1 MFQDRERDAVFLQQ
15 ALKLTS
21 EFESVQQAFNEQQE
35 VVKQATKNLAAA
47 QKDVQNETDTEI
59 RRQKNEISDEF
70 NARLD
75 ERTSQIKKVKAQR
88 GKMRAEGIKNR
99 IQMET
104 QSLEDANKAIN
115 QNTKDL
121 FRQNKIPGFA
131 NSPAFYTLFVTT
143 GIKESL
149 IAILTVLLLLVVLPV
164 LIYILLGRPGV
175 LWMVLIY
182 VIDVA
187 VFGGLYMLITN
198 NVKIKYAP
206 LINQGRQNWNL
217 ILENRSK
224 IRKITN
230 GIKKDQDDSM
240 YELQEFDAQL
250 MQLEQEK
257 RSINEER
264 LATMAQF
271 DSEGR
276 ARIASE
282 VQEKNN
288 SRLAELQDEL
298 EAANKRFDEL
308 ISQTRELQSTLQR
321 DYEPRIGKE
330 FMTSD
335 KLDRLL
341 SVFRSSTE
349 INLSEAQEVVRS
361 GKLPEHTAHAAAA
374 GNDEEHIPDPSE
386 IMGGTQDKASATKK
400 MSGGQHFEDAGYA
413 SAAGVGFDAQAIAGV
428 DQPIYASDVSDS
440 QQAADK
446 EQSADQAIAGE
457 NPFGQTVSDTVDVC
471 E

>member
-115 QNTKDL
+115 QSTKDL

-446 EQSADQAIAGE
+446 EQAADQAIAGE